1 MKNFTLSVATVLALS
16 TFAVAG
22 GDIAPVEPMVEE
34 VAPAQDDSGF
44 YIGGAY
50 SLVNTSID
58 YHDSYG
64 YLLDGNQ
71 YEQSGTD
78 ERDDNGYM
86 LLAGY
91 KFNQYVAIEGRYWG
105 SMDTRSWSGSETV
118 NGQPDGSWDYSDGDF
133 EAWGIYV
140 KPMYPV
146 TETFDVYAL
155 LGYGNT
161 SINDKFYNIEGVG
174 SADLLDEDGFQWGI
188 GASYAFT
195 ENLSLFA
202 DYVALCND
210 VDQHADWNALYN
222 DNWYDY
228 DTTDIEVSVYTVN
241 FGLMYKF

>member
-16 TFAVAG
+16 TFAIAG

-64 YLLDGNQ
+64 MLVDGNQ

-91 KFNQYVAIEGRYWG
+91 KYNQYVAIEGRYWG
-105 SMDTRSWSGSETV
+105 SMHDRSWESSSTL
-118 NGQPDGSWDYSDGDF
+118 NGQPDGSWDNSDGDF

-161 SINDKFYNIEGVG
+161 SIHDKFYTIDGAG
-174 SADLLDEDGFQWGI
+174 PDLLDEDGFQWGI

-202 DYVALCND
+202 DYVALCDD
-210 VDQHADWNALYN
+210 VDQSADWNAIYTN
-222 DNWYDY
+222 SYWDY